1 MAETREVARFMPSRI
16 PYHPLVQ
23 ERFGVD
29 QAGWRALV
37 DAVWPGARTA
47 DAIVLALS
55 YCKARKLDPF
65 KRPVHIVGIYS
76 RELKRVVESVWPGI
90 GELRTT
96 AFRTGLYAGREA
108 TEWGPDRELSFDS
121 QTLAYP
127 EWAQV
132 TVHRLDRH
140 GNPRAYPGPRVY
152 WLESYAT
159 RAHDTIAPNE
169 MWRRRTRGQLD
180 KCAEAAALRAA
191 FPEELGNDYA
201 AEEMEGQVVDHAP
214 AEPTAPAAPPLRGN
228 AALRSRLTPE
238 PLPEPPPWDEPDE
251 PEEDDSPAPDDP
263 AQPSAPVQAATPGAE
278 VTRPAA
284 TRHRRRAKPEEP
296 SHDFTEEEIARS
308 QEMIAAVLGPEEVA
322 RLDGDISVLVPFDAA
337 GSVQE
342 WFSRAR
348 ERLREMQQARFSPD
362 RFVAYRKA
370 NAGALMRLRAEF
382 ASYADQLDQIIAAG
396 ERGGAALGYVE
407 R

>member
-1 MAETREVARFMPSRI
+1 MSEVARFAPTRI
-16 PYHPLVQ
+16 PYHPAIQ

-37 DAVWPGARTA
+37 DAVWPGAP
-47 DAIVLALS
+47 DAAAVVLALS

-65 KRPVHIVGIYS
+65 KRPVHIVAVWS
-76 RELKRVVESVWPGI
+76 REQKRMVASVWPGI

-108 TEWGPDRELSFDS
+108 TEWGPDRELNFDN
-121 QTLAYP
+121 QTLTYP

-159 RAHDTIAPNE
+159 ASRDTVTPNE

-191 FPEELGNDYA
+191 FPEELGNDYS

-214 AEPTAPAAPPLRGN
+214 EPAPPQPASSPLRGN
-228 AALRSRLTPE
+228 EALRSRL
-238 PLPEPPPWDEPDE
+238 
-251 PEEDDSPAPDDP
+251 APDRIPEIPPDHFQKAP
-263 AQPSAPVQAATPGAE
+263 ETPTVAQEAQEESAAPEVAE
-278 VTRPAA
+278 EPNRRPAG
-284 TRHRRRAKPEEP
+284 RPRGSRNKPLEP
-296 SHDFTEEEIARS
+296 TDAEIEDS
-308 QEMIAAVLGPEEVA
+308 QEMIAAVIGEIEVIKPQ
-322 RLDGDISVLVPFDAA
+322 RMPN
-337 GSVQE
+337 
-342 WFSRAR
+342 
-348 ERLREMQQARFSPD
+348 D
-362 RFVAYRKA
+362 R
-370 NAGALMRLRAEF
+370 GWDWAL
-382 ASYADQLDQIIAAG
+382 YADEMIAAARRTPIG
-396 ERGGAALGYVE
+396 DLGRFRGVNGMMFDVLRQSDKDQWARVNQALADYEREGGPAV
-407 R
+407 

>member
-1 MAETREVARFMPSRI
+1 
-16 PYHPLVQ
+16 
-23 ERFGVD
+23 
-29 QAGWRALV
+29 
-37 DAVWPGARTA
+37 
-47 DAIVLALS
+47 LS

-65 KRPVHIVGIYS
+65 KRPVHIVSIYS
-76 RELKRVVESVWPGI
+76 RSEKRMLESVWPGI

-108 TEWGPDRELSFDS
+108 TEWGPDRELSFDN
-121 QTLAYP
+121 QTLVYP

-169 MWRRRTRGQLD
+169 MWRRRSRGQLD

-214 AEPTAPAAPPLRGN
+214 AEPAPTPAGPPLRGN
-228 AALRSRLTPE
+228 AALRSRFAQAE
-238 PLPEPPPWDEPDE
+238 PPPEPPEEEPEE
-251 PEEDDSPAPDDP
+251 PEEDDSPAPDAP
-263 AQPSAPVQAATPGAE
+263 AQPSGGDLSGAATLPPE
-278 VTRPAA
+278 VTPA
-284 TRHRRRAKPEEP
+284 RRRRRQP
-296 SHDFTEEEIARS
+296 SHDFTDEEIARS
-308 QEMIAAVLGPEEVA
+308 QDAIAAILPPEEIA
-322 RLDGDISVLVPFDAA
+322 ALDEAHDHAAATNDPSVLVPFDAA
-337 GSVQE
+337 SNVQE
-342 WFSRAR
+342 WFGRAR
-348 ERLREMQQARFSPD
+348 ERLREMQQARFTPD
-362 RFVAYRKA
+362 RFTAYRKA
-370 NAGALMRLRAEF
+370 NAGPILRLRREF